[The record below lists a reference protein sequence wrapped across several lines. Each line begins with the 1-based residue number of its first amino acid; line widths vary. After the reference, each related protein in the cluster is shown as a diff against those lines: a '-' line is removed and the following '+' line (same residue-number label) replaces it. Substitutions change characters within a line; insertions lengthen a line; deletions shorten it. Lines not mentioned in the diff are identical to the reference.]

1 MRAVASA
8 TFVYLLLT
16 LPAQALRA
24 QADPSKNSDSGIV
37 TAAQTP
43 ADEVE
48 AAWKRLEKALSGSSR
63 LDTRLAGVNAL
74 SLLGGLPR
82 ADILIRESM
91 QDKDADVQLAS
102 IVAAGEMARV
112 SGPNNELQGALR
124 SLLNGSDPRVV
135 YTAASTLWKLND
147 PSGEDILEAVAQGE
161 RSGDYSFCKNIKHA
175 ASRDLHSPAAL
186 AKIGATQGAMMLVPP
201 IGIGMGAYNYLKG
214 SGGGTSPQVTAIT
227 QLSHEH
233 TAPVREALINA
244 TTTKDTGAKLA
255 AIEALA
261 YFPGNDVRRPGAA
274 DDRWKREPSPLRKRG
289 VHTRG
294 LRSPSSRAGD
304 REACAEPQKAQP
316 VSTNRKVRR

>member
-1 MRAVASA
+1 MRAVVSA
-8 TFVYLLLT
+8 TFVCILMT
-16 LPAQALRA
+16 LPAQMKA
-24 QADPSKNSDSGIV
+24 QITPSSNPDKGIV
-37 TAAQTP
+37 TAAETP

-48 AAWKRLEKALSGSSR
+48 AAWKRIEKALNESSR
-63 LDTRLAGVNAL
+63 LDTRLAAINAL

-82 ADILIRESM
+82 ADALIQEGM
-91 QDKDADVQLAS
+91 QDKDADVELAS
-102 IVAAGEMARV
+102 IVAAGEMARA
-112 SGPNNELQGALR
+112 SGPGNGLQGNLR

-161 RSGDYSFCKNIKHA
+161 RSADYSFWKNSRHT

-214 SGGGTSPQVTAIT
+214 TGGGTSPQVTAIT
-227 QLSHEH
+227 QLGHEH

-261 YFPGNDVRRPGAA
+261 YFQGDDVRNALEPLTTDGKENLRLSASAA
-274 DDRWKREPSPLRKRG
+274 YIRVVSGPHAEAPATAKPS
-289 VHTRG
+289 V
-294 LRSPSSRAGD
+294 
-304 REACAEPQKAQP
+304 
-316 VSTNRKVRR
+316 NRKKRSR